1 MPIDYTLI
9 RSRRKT
15 ISLSFDREGNPV
27 VRCPLRMAKYHADAF
42 VEGHADWITK
52 HQSPILE
59 RIQKRADFSFAD
71 GQLLPFLGR
80 EYTIATLER
89 VRKPVISGERILLP
103 SGDSTER
110 EAAFSSFLYAQAKEY
125 LPSRVAVFQTEMA
138 VNPGS
143 LRISSARTRW
153 GSCSGKGNIS
163 FSRRLLCLPPHLID
177 YVVVHELAHLL
188 QHNHSP
194 LFYAEVAQVL
204 PDYKQRQREIRAI
217 TLPF

>member
-1 MPIDYTLI
+1 MSIDYTLI

-15 ISLSFDREGNPV
+15 ISLSFDREGHPV

-42 VEGHADWITK
+42 VEGHADWIAK

-59 RIQKRADFSFAD
+59 RIQERADFSFAD
-71 GQLLPFLGR
+71 GQLLPLLGR
-80 EYTIATLER
+80 EYAIATLDR
-89 VRKPVISGERILLP
+89 GRKPIISGELILLP
-103 SGDSTER
+103 TGDSAER
-110 EAAFSSFLYAQAKEY
+110 EAAFSSFLCAQAKEY
-125 LPSRVAVFQTEMA
+125 LPARVVAFQAEMA
-138 VNPGS
+138 VCAGS

-194 LFYAEVAQVL
+194 LFYAEVARVL
-204 PDYKQRQREIRAI
+204 PDYKQRQREIKMMR
-217 TLPF
+217 LPF